1 MSLTSLKKASYADSI
16 TSIRNIGGY
25 KVVEHDYDALVIGTG
40 GAGLRAALGLSEKG
54 LRTACVSKVYPTRSH
69 TVAAQGGINAALG
82 NMGDGDDW
90 HYHMYDTVKGGD
102 WLGDQDA
109 VHYLCREA
117 PAAIYEL
124 ERYGVPFSRTSAGRI
139 YQRAFGGQSLR
150 CGAGGVAKRACACAD
165 RTGHAILHTLYGQAL
180 RRRCAFFNEFH
191 AIDLIMEKAQC
202 GGGVRCGGA
211 TFYCMAD
218 GSIHVFRARATLVAT
233 GGAGRCYLTSTAGH
247 PCTGDGAGMALRA
260 GLPLEDMEFVQFHP
274 TGIYGVGCLVSEA
287 IRSEGGYLVNVR
299 GERFMERY
307 APGLRDLAPR
317 DVVSRSMGREIAA
330 GRGCGPRKDHLF
342 LKLSH
347 LTKKTIKEKLPGI
360 AELAAIFAD
369 VDVSK
374 DPIPVVPTVHY
385 TMGGIPTR
393 YTGHVRT
400 LRSNSD
406 AEAVV
411 PGLYSAGEASCISV
425 HGANRLGANSLLD
438 TIVFG
443 RSVAR
448 SIAAELKPSPR
459 PVGRRSSGAADATEA
474 AVQSIAKIDR
484 LLSAGHAGE
493 DNTISVAA
501 LRLEAKRVL
510 QEKVGVFREGKA
522 LGAGVAAID
531 ALYRAY
537 PKVRLADRSRVMN
550 TELTEALEL
559 ENMLMQS
566 VAMAHSACAR
576 KESRG
581 AHFREDF
588 PQRDDKNWLK
598 HTLCWVDKDT
608 GRTRIAYRPVHMYT
622 LDSNEAAPILP
633 QQRKY

>member
-1 MSLTSLKKASYADSI
+1 MKALKNVTYADAI
-16 TSIRNIGGY
+16 TSVRTISGF
-25 KVVEHDYDALVIGTG
+25 KVIEHDYDALIIGTG
-40 GAGLRAALGLSEKG
+40 GAGLRAALGLTEKG

-82 NMGDGDDW
+82 NMEDGDDW

-109 VHYLCREA
+109 IHYLCREA
-117 PAAIYEL
+117 PASIYEL
-124 ERYGVPFSRTSAGRI
+124 ERYGVPFSRTPSGRI

-150 CGAGGVAKRACACAD
+150 CGTGGVAKRACACAD
-165 RTGHAILHTLYGQAL
+165 RTGHAILHTLYGQSI
-180 RRRCAFFNEFH
+180 RHKCAFFNEFH
-191 AIDLIMEKAQC
+191 AIDLIMED
-202 GGGVRCGGA
+202 GNRCGGA

-274 TGIYGVGCLVSEA
+274 TGVYGVGCLVSEA
-287 IRSEGGYLVNVR
+287 IRSEGGYLLNSK

-307 APGLRDLAPR
+307 ARKLKDLAPR
-317 DVVSRSMGREIAA
+317 DVVSRSMSREILA
-330 GRGCGPRKDHLF
+330 GRGCGPNRDYIQ

-347 LTKKTIKEKLPGI
+347 LPKNVIKEKLPGI
-360 AELAAIFAD
+360 AELASIFAD
-369 VDVSK
+369 VDVTK
-374 DPIPVVPTVHY
+374 DPIPVVPTAHY
-385 TMGGIPTR
+385 TMGGIPAR

-400 LRSNSD
+400 AGADGRS
-406 AEAVV
+406 EIVV

-443 RSVAR
+443 RAVAQ
-448 SIAAELKPSPR
+448 SISRELKPSPR
-459 PVGRRSSGAADATEA
+459 PVRGMGGRSQGAAAAMEATLRS
-474 AVQSIAKIDR
+474 VAKIDGM
-484 LLSAGHAGE
+484 LNAKPTS
-493 DNTISVAA
+493 DSISVAD
-501 LRLEAKRVL
+501 LRLKAKRTL
-510 QEKVGVFREGKA
+510 QEKVGVFREEKG
-522 LGAGVAAID
+522 LLAGVRALD
-531 ALYRAY
+531 ELYRAY
-537 PKVRLADRSRVMN
+537 PKVRLSDRGRVMN

-566 VAMAHSACAR
+566 VVMAHSAYAR

-588 PQRDDKNWLK
+588 QKRDDKNWLK
-598 HTLCWVDKDT
+598 HTLCWMDKDT
-608 GRTRIAYRPVHMYT
+608 GRVRIAYRPVHMYT
-622 LDSNEAAPILP
+622 LDKNEASPILP